1 MKKKD
6 KQTKT
11 KWQRNKETKGQRE
24 KKTKREKET
33 KRESRACQQLSM
45 AVDLDADAYY
55 LERVELEADVDEDFD
70 IKSISVDEEL
80 LQEDLDEDLD
90 RVVRT
95 IREAA
100 EDALLEG
107 KKVKPINQSIN

>member
-1 MKKKD
+1 MDIK
-6 KQTKT
+6 
-11 KWQRNKETKGQRE
+11 E
-24 KKTKREKET
+24 KKNQPQIHKQIHQKEQRIKSYLIKLLLQRT
-33 KRESRACQQLSM
+33 M

-70 IKSISVDEEL
+70 IKTISVDEEL

-95 IREAA
+95 IKEAA

-107 KKVKPINQSIN
+107 KKVRTNHWFIYR